1 MLDLI
6 LFLPVQL
13 YQPDELEPL
22 NPDKDQK
29 GDQHYGYIANRRAEP
44 LEKAAHTRQLGLKEV
59 HIFWLYLL
67 RMHPEGLSASQ
78 LAAAGKSD
86 RSLVSRE
93 MDTLLE
99 QGIVR
104 TRESSG
110 RRRYGW
116 KLELTEKG
124 EALAETI
131 SRVAIEVQDRVSR
144 DIDRQELE
152 SFYKTLRI
160 LSANFEDLAR
170 ELAQGE
176 K

>member
-1 MLDLI
+1 MRQEHFEEFSTLI
-6 LFLPVQL
+6 SGIH
-13 YQPDELEPL
+13 
-22 NPDKDQK
+22 
-29 GDQHYGYIANRRAEP
+29 GDIRRI
-44 LEKAAHTRQLGLKEV
+44 KAAYTRQLGLKEV

-78 LAAAGKSD
+78 LATAGKSD

-93 MDTLLE
+93 LDFLLE

-104 TRESSG
+104 TGEGSG

-131 SRVAIEVQDRVSR
+131 SLVANEVQDRVSR
-144 DIDRQELE
+144 DIDPRELE
-152 SFYKTLRI
+152 NFYKILHTL
-160 LSANFEDLAR
+160 SENFERLAK

>member
-1 MLDLI
+1 
-6 LFLPVQL
+6 
-13 YQPDELEPL
+13 
-22 NPDKDQK
+22 
-29 GDQHYGYIANRRAEP
+29 
-44 LEKAAHTRQLGLKEV
+44 
-59 HIFWLYLL
+59 
-67 RMHPEGLSASQ
+67 MHPEGLSASQ

-93 MDTLLE
+93 MDALLE

-104 TRESSG
+104 TRENSG

-131 SRVAIEVQDRVSR
+131 SQVAIEVQDRVSR

-152 SFYKTLRI
+152 SFYKTLRT
-160 LSANFEDLAR
+160 LSVNFENLAR

>member
-1 MLDLI
+1 MRQERFEEFATLI
-6 LFLPVQL
+6 GGI
-13 YQPDELEPL
+13 Y
-22 NPDKDQK
+22 
-29 GDQHYGYIANRRAEP
+29 GDIRRI
-44 LEKAAHTRQLGLKEV
+44 KAAHTRQLGLKEV

-131 SRVAIEVQDRVSR
+131 SQVAIEVQDRVSR